1 MMLLG
6 TFALPLRPL
15 LRQGKPVVKISREL
29 EIVSPG
35 GGSGD
40 DASIYGGLKYTFF
53 LIYSYYSTTTAAM
66 P

>member
-15 LRQGKPVVKISREL
+15 LRQGKPVVKMSCEL
-29 EIVSPG
+29 EVVSPG

-40 DASIYGGLKYTFF
+40 DSSVHGG
-53 LIYSYYSTTTAAM
+53 
-66 P
+66 